1 MEKEESKESLTDKL
15 SKEIVNTSIDTS
27 IDYAELTID
36 EILTS
41 DTLKEIPIVK
51 TLVSIAKIGI
61 NIKERFFVKKLLTF
75 LRELHLQNI
84 DTQKLE
90 DFKGKFEN
98 EPKFRTK
105 VTEQIMIYN
114 DAFLNIEKSKIL
126 AKLFKSH
133 IEGNFDWEYFNYLSV
148 CLNNAHPK
156 AFKFLEKLSTNNFII
171 PEEPEEREQLALE
184 RDGDS
189 EALLYSCGIAYES
202 SSWSSGFNVSELG
215 KDLYLYGIK

>member
-1 MEKEESKESLTDKL
+1 MEKEESLTNAL

-27 IDYAELTID
+27 IDYAELTLD
-36 EILTS
+36 EILAD

-51 TLVSIAKIGI
+51 TLMSIAKIGL

-75 LRELHLQNI
+75 LRELHLQKI
-84 DTQKLE
+84 DTQRLE
-90 DFKGKFEN
+90 EFKGKFEN
-98 EPKFRTK
+98 EPKFKAK

-133 IEGNFDWEYFNYLSV
+133 IEGKFDWEHFNYLSV

-156 AFKFLEKLSTNNFII
+156 IFKFLEKLSTNNFII
-171 PEEPEEREQLALE
+171 PEETEERKQLELE

-189 EALLYSCGIAYES
+189 EALLYSCGIAYEK
-202 SSWSSGFNVSELG
+202 SSWSSEFNVSELG